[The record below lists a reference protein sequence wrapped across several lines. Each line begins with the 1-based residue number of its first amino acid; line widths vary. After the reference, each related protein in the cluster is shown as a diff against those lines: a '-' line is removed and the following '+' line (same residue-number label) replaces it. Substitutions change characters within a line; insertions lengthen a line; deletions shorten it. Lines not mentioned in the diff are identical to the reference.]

1 MCFPIECHFD
11 VYRLLEGRLPSFIDG
26 RIFFNPEHLF
36 RIGATRKTRKNEEK
50 KTFPN
55 HGIFPMDSPYNLLEK
70 SLQLSKTI
78 SGFTFFMERLS
89 SSIKV
94 NFVLIRLQSIASTN
108 SFQIQ

>member
-26 RIFFNPEHLF
+26 RVLFNPEHVF

-55 HGIFPMDSPYNLLEK
+55 HGIFPMD
-70 SLQLSKTI
+70 
-78 SGFTFFMERLS
+78 
-89 SSIKV
+89 
-94 NFVLIRLQSIASTN
+94 
-108 SFQIQ
+108 